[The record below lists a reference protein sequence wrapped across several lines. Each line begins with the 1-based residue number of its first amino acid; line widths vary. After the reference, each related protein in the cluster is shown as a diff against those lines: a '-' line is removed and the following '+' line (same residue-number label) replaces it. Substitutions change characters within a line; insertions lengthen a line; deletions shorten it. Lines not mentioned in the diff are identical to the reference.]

1 MRSRQDSTTAA
12 AVSSPARTAAAMAAA
27 GSRQS
32 SAIVSLG
39 PLGPALDLGHD
50 QEAVE
55 GGGRVAQEVRGR
67 QGLPDFIATPAAG
80 GEARFARRRSGGEF
94 PQLVDVVDDAPQL
107 GHEPGLLL
115 RGQAEAGKHCDSP
128 YFVDS

>member
-12 AVSSPARTAAAMAAA
+12 AVSSPARTAAAIAAA

-32 SAIVSLG
+32 SAIVSLGPLG

-80 GEARFARRRSGGEF
+80 GEARFGPGRLGGEF
-94 PQLVDVVDDAPQL
+94 PQL
-107 GHEPGLLL
+107 
-115 RGQAEAGKHCDSP
+115 
-128 YFVDS
+128 